1 LGHGVITTKDK
12 QMISWNAH
20 DISGTNNKNGT
31 ATYRGLII
39 FNDGN
44 STGKL
49 AFLNNLKGIYVTE
62 SNGNNQTTKMWKL
75 K

>member
-1 LGHGVITTKDK
+1 
-12 QMISWNAH
+12 MISWKAH
-20 DISGTNNKNGT
+20 DISGTKNKNGT

-44 STGKL
+44 PTGKL
-49 AFLNNLKGIYVTE
+49 AFINNLKGIYVTE
-62 SNGNNQTTKMWKL
+62 ANGNNQTTKMWKL

>member
-1 LGHGVITTKDK
+1 
-12 QMISWNAH
+12 MISWNAH
-20 DISGTNNKNGT
+20 DISGTSNKNGT

-39 FNDGN
+39 FNDDN